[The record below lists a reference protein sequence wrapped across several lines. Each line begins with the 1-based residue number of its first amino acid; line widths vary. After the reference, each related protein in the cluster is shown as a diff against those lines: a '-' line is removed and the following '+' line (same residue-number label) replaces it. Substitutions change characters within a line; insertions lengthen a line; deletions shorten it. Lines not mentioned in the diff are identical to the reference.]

1 MSENFSALSDCQDGR
16 VSVADA
22 RAADCNEKIKGGLF
36 KFGGYGGGAARS
48 GVSECHFGAGVSC
61 AFLDEMRCF
70 DVAIG
75 CWNID
80 QAQLWPPHLHL
91 FELGCVCKY
100 DVQWTNLHAG
110 DNKQAIREIH
120 AASAPTVPRGGFCHD
135 LRDRGRLVDT
145 VG

>member
-36 KFGGYGGGAARS
+36 KFGGYGGGVARS

-61 AFLDEMRCF
+61 AFLNEMRCF

-80 QAQLWPPHLHL
+80 QAQPWPAHLHL
-91 FELGCVCKY
+91 FEPGCVCKY
-100 DVQWTNLHAG
+100 DVEWAKLHAG
-110 DNKQAIREIH
+110 GYNKAIREI
-120 AASAPTVPRGGFCHD
+120 AGASAYTVPRGGVGHD
-135 LRDRGRLVDT
+135 LRDRGRLVDA
-145 VG
+145 V